1 MGQAIIIINQNL
13 LRITMSTLSKK
24 IFATAGYNTIYMGS
38 GRPEFN
44 PSKPMRTF
52 EEYLK
57 ETAEGTCKQIN
68 SPDFDEGI
76 ISNFMAGRFIK
87 QGNLPGFLPFM
98 IPSLQYKPCTRVEG
112 ACGSG
117 GMAIAT
123 GIKSILAGCAN
134 SVFVS
139 GFEIQNTVKAVYGA
153 DFLAGAAYF
162 NGERKN
168 GHAHFFPNIFSKRA
182 GVYFAKYGAEKTRQA
197 LALWYSNAIEN
208 ARKNPKAQEHYNDAK
223 DLIALGL
230 TPPNPQ
236 QFLEFLNYYDCSKIS
251 DGASSLVL
259 ADEKGLSKMGI
270 AKTDCVEI
278 VGFAMAE
285 GNITAEPTDPS
296 FMDTTEHV
304 AKQLFKNTGTSIQDI
319 SVLELHDCFTI
330 SGLLALEAIGATP
343 KGQGAA
349 FILDGK
355 TKATGILPTNMSGGL
370 IGFGHPTG
378 ATGVRQMVDL
388 LHQFSGKSDNPINLK
403 NELGMMISMGGNDK
417 SLSGFIVKKA

>member
-1 MGQAIIIINQNL
+1 MKSLQ
-13 LRITMSTLSKK
+13 KK
-24 IFATAGYNTIYMGS
+24 IYATAGFNTVYMGP

-44 PSKPMRTF
+44 PTKPMRSF

-57 ETAEGTCKQIN
+57 ETAAGTCSQIKN
-68 SPDFDEGI
+68 PEFDEGI

-98 IPSLQYKPCTRVEG
+98 VPSLQYKPCTRVEG

-123 GIKSILAGCAN
+123 GIKSILAGCAH
-134 SVFVS
+134 SVFIT

-182 GVYFAKYGAEKTRQA
+182 DVYFAKYGAEKTRQG
-197 LALWYSNAIEN
+197 LAQWYCNAIEN
-208 ARKNPKAQEHYNDAK
+208 ARNTPKAQEHFNDAK
-223 DLIALGL
+223 DLIALGS

-236 QFLEFLNYYDCSKIS
+236 QFLEFLNYFDCSKIS
-251 DGASSLVL
+251 DGASSIVL
-259 ADEKGLSKMGI
+259 ADEEGLNKMGVE
-270 AKTDCVEI
+270 KSNCVE
-278 VGFAMAE
+278 VLGFAMAE
-285 GNITAEPTDPS
+285 GNITTEPPEPDL
-296 FMDTTEHV
+296 MDTTEYV
-304 AKQLFKNTGTSIQDI
+304 AKLVYKSTGTTIQDI
-319 SVLELHDCFTI
+319 AILELHDCFTI

-349 FILDGK
+349 FVLDGQ
-355 TKATGILPTNMSGGL
+355 TKINGTLPTNLSGGL
-370 IGFGHPTG
+370 IGYGHPTG

-388 LHQFSGKSDNPINLK
+388 LHQFTGKASNQIKPK
-403 NELGMMISMGGNDK
+403 SELGMMVSMGGNDK
-417 SLSGFIVKKA
+417 SLSSFIVKKI

>member
-1 MGQAIIIINQNL
+1 MK
-13 LRITMSTLSKK
+13 TLSKK
-24 IFATAGYNTIYMGS
+24 IFVTAGYNTIYMGT

-44 PSKPMRTF
+44 PTKPMRTF

-57 ETAEGTCKQIN
+57 ETALGSCSQIKN
-68 SPDFDEGI
+68 PEFDEGI

-98 IPSLQYKPCTRVEG
+98 VPSLQYKPCTRVEG

-123 GIKSILAGCAN
+123 GIKSILAGCAH

-139 GFEIQNTVKAVYGA
+139 GFEIQNSVKAVYGA

-182 GVYFAKYGAEKTRQA
+182 GAYFAKYGNEKTRQA
-197 LALWYSNAIEN
+197 LAQWYSNAIEN
-208 ARKNPKAQEHYNDAK
+208 ARKSPKAQEHFNDSK
-223 DLIALGL
+223 DLLALGL

-251 DGASSLVL
+251 DGASSLIL
-259 ADEKGLSKMGI
+259 TDEEGLNKIG
-270 AKTDCVEI
+270 AERKDCVELI
-278 VGFAMAE
+278 GFAMAE
-285 GNITAEPTDPS
+285 GNITTEPAEPS
-296 FMDTTEHV
+296 FMDTTEYV
-304 AKQLFKNTGTSIQDI
+304 AKQLQKNTGTTIQDI
-319 SVLELHDCFTI
+319 AILELHDCFTI

-343 KGQGAA
+343 KGQGAE
-349 FILDGK
+349 FVLNGQ
-355 TKATGILPTNMSGGL
+355 TKATGSLPTNLSGGL

-378 ATGVRQMVDL
+378 ATGLRQMVDL
-388 LHQFSGKSDNPINLK
+388 LHQFTEKADNQIKPKS
-403 NELGMMISMGGNDK
+403 ELGMMISMGGNDK
-417 SLSGFIVKKA
+417 SLSAFMVKKV